1 MHIILERKEADEAMC
16 WLSTMGG
23 AFSAL
28 GEDFEHCVSYIS
40 SSDPVGSRNVILR
53 LYRDTG

>member
-1 MHIILERKEADEAMC
+1 MHVILERKEAEEAMC

-28 GEDFEHCVSYIS
+28 GEDFEHCVSRT
-40 SSDPVGSRNVILR
+40 VGSITV
-53 LYRDTG
+53 G